1 MVSNEFKEC
10 LLDVYH
16 GEQTGEV
23 AFERMLH
30 QAENE
35 DQRYIL
41 GSLMQLE
48 TEGKAIIRPI
58 LLKCGLS
65 MLDMPDCRSNGA
77 SAANQMN
84 QMPWAERF
92 AATAELVKSNFLPR
106 YEELATLVSPDED
119 PDAYAVAK
127 FMGDHEHALIATA
140 EKIALGEPDPVAPV
154 AEILNFP
161 LKRPTGI

>member
-1 MVSNEFKEC
+1 MVSNDFKEC
-10 LLDVYH
+10 LLDVYQ

-23 AFERMLH
+23 AFELMLH
-30 QAENE
+30 GAEDNE
-35 DQRYIL
+35 QRYIL

-65 MLDMPDCRSNGA
+65 MLDIPDSRSNGA
-77 SAANQMN
+77 NAANQMN

-106 YEELATLVSPDED
+106 YEELATLVSLEED
-119 PDAYAVAK
+119 PDAFKVAN
-127 FMGDHEHALIATA
+127 FMGDHERALIATS
-140 EKIALGEPDPVAPV
+140 EKIALGDANPTAPV
-154 AEILNFP
+154 VELLHFP
-161 LKRPTGI
+161 LKRAADD